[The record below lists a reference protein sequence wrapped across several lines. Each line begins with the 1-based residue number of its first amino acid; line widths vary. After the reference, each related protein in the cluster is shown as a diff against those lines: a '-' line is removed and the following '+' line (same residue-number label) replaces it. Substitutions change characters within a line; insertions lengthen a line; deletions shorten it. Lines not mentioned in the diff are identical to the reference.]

1 MFLYVGD
8 YWQPFPSSEYGGSWV
23 VMAENEEQCIDLL
36 KEISYDDEYD
46 VEISNVVRSA
56 KVCQLDDS
64 TVRDKPHVVDYFFT

>member
-46 VEISNVVRSA
+46 VEIANVVRSA
-56 KVCQLDDS
+56 KVFQLDDS